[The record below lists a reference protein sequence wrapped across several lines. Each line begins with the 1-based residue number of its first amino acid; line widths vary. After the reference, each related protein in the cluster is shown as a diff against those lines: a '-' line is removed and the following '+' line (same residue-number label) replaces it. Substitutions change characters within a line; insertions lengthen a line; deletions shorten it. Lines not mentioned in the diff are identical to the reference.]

1 MPDRIRTPVSDGA
14 RTPVPVRAP
23 APVPD
28 GARTP
33 LPGRRIRTPA
43 DGVHHLAA
51 RNEEVLGAL
60 PVAAADRATAAG
72 LPPWRAAEHLA
83 SRTLLRYLL
92 RETGEDTEGAG
103 DGPLAALPGGRPY
116 LPGRPGPGVSLS
128 HSSGWVAAAVG
139 RGRDVGVDVQVP
151 APVGD
156 RLLRLCCAPGDA
168 EALAALPEEARRS
181 GFARIFAVQEACVKA
196 VGEGFSGRPWTV
208 PVALGARTGTWNGVR
223 WSAPRDDGDAA
234 PVACAWTVPAAPVP
248 ERVRRRGG
256 P

>member
-1 MPDRIRTPVSDGA
+1 MPDRIRTPAPGGA

-23 APVPD
+23 APAPD

-43 DGVHHLAA
+43 DGVHHLVA

-116 LPGRPGPGVSLS
+116 LPGRAGPGVSLS

-208 PVALGARTGTWNGVR
+208 PVPLGARTGTWNGVR
-223 WSAPRDDGDAA
+223 WSAPRDDDAV